1 MMLKQ
6 TGLTQAS
13 SGMTVLPNSAGAI
26 KQEPVTA
33 SEAMEDDNQSP
44 LPHDPMLSAS
54 LTAGSHEFNIDD
66 AMNY

>member
-13 SGMTVLPNSAGAI
+13 SGMTTLSNNSPI
-26 KQEPVTA
+26 VKQEPITV
-33 SEAMEDDNQSP
+33 SEAMEDDQSP

-54 LTAGSHEFNIDD
+54 LTSPNDFNIDD
-66 AMNY
+66 AMNSY